1 MADIEVEFV
10 PTRVGG
16 RRRRVPPVAVGLAIL
31 ALIAVA
37 VVKPWPSGPDRSTAS
52 ASPAAS
58 IAAATTSPIP
68 ASPSTTPIA
77 EVVEPAV
84 VLAGPP
90 RLGTWGVAFAS
101 DVAFVPDRPPDW
113 TGWTELDPVADR
125 PEPPIR
131 DPQPMDTGCSGVPTV
146 QASAT
151 VVALTVP
158 DATPA
163 DYGIRGWWTSR
174 GYTISLD
181 GYLGRLDSPGLGPT
195 AELARTD
202 SEAWPDGRYEFH
214 ILTPHHVTA
223 LGFCLA
229 VPPVNNPEQTTI
241 DQIVHVLAARSGA
254 WGVGDGGD
262 GPRLIRDEPWTDWA
276 PVDPGPAWGGSSL
289 TLWPDTG
296 LCMSAPILS
305 SRPRQVAVTVPRGLV
320 PDWRVT
326 VWWQDGTGIRSLAGV
341 VRQIAPPGNGA
352 ISYLER
358 VDQAPWPV
366 GRYEFDIQAGD
377 HRSSMTACLGGR

>member
-1 MADIEVEFV
+1 
-10 PTRVGG
+10 
-16 RRRRVPPVAVGLAIL
+16 
-31 ALIAVA
+31 
-37 VVKPWPSGPDRSTAS
+37 
-52 ASPAAS
+52 
-58 IAAATTSPIP
+58 
-68 ASPSTTPIA
+68 
-77 EVVEPAV
+77 
-84 VLAGPP
+84 
-90 RLGTWGVAFAS
+90 VAFAT
-101 DVAFVPDRPPDW
+101 DAVFVPGRPPDW

-131 DPQPMDTGCSGVPTV
+131 DPLPMDTGCAGVPTLK
-146 QASAT
+146 ASPT

-163 DYGIRGWWTSR
+163 DYSIRGWWTAK

-181 GYLGRLDSPGLGPT
+181 GYLGRLDLPGLGPT

-229 VPPVNNPEQTTI
+229 QPPPSGPTTDQTTI

-262 GPRLIRDEPWTDWA
+262 GPRLIRDEPWTDWT
-276 PVDPGPAWGGSSL
+276 PVEPGPAWGGSSL

-296 LCMSAPILS
+296 LCMSVPILMS
-305 SRPRQVAVTVPRGLV
+305 GPVLLAVTVPPGVV

-326 VWWQDGTGIRSLAGV
+326 VWWQDGTDIRSLAGV
-341 VRQIAPPGNGA
+341 VRQIAPPGNRGIA
-352 ISYLER
+352 YLER
-358 VDQAPWPV
+358 IDQAPWPV

-377 HRSSMTACLGGR
+377 HRSSLTSCVGGR